1 MSRYR
6 FALRPRWI
14 ISHLFVLAMVV
25 TMVNLGMWQLNRLD
39 ERRERND
46 RVEARLA
53 EDAVPVEDLV
63 APGDDPEAVEDLEFR
78 PVTASG
84 TYLVDEEVMVRARSL
99 EGTPGSWAMTPLQLD
114 DGTVVVVNRGWF
126 ANNGEF
132 EAVPEDLAAPTGPV
146 VVEGIV
152 RLTETKGRFGS
163 TDPDAG
169 TLQNLARADV
179 GRIAQQLDAEVLPVY
194 VQLLEQE
201 PEVGEGAPIPV
212 PTPELD
218 EGPHLS
224 YAGQWFI
231 FTTLTLIVYPL
242 ILRRRAR
249 ELEKDARIAAA
260 DARDAAAGSG
270 PMVEGSGAE
279 APDAASPSV
288 R

>member
-25 TMVNLGMWQLNRLD
+25 TMVNLGIWQLNRLD

-53 EDAVPVEDLV
+53 EDAVPVESLV
-63 APGDDPEAVEDLEFR
+63 PPGDDPEEVEDLEFR

-84 TYLVDEEVMVRARSL
+84 TYLVDEDVMVRARSL

-132 EAVPEDLAAPTGPV
+132 EEVPDDLAAPSGPV

-169 TLQNLARADV
+169 TLRNLARADV

-201 PEVGEGAPIPV
+201 PEVGDDAPLPV
-212 PTPELD
+212 PRPELD

-249 ELEKDARIAAA
+249 ELEREARIAAA
-260 DARDAAAGSG
+260 DARDAAAAAEPSTGDDA
-270 PMVEGSGAE
+270 GAP
-279 APDAASPSV
+279 AAASPSA